1 MSESELFAAPAD
13 LTEAAVTAERGHNVV
28 VAMPPNAAGAA
39 PILAALARRLAAAP
53 APGLRALILTTSD
66 TATDWAE
73 ATTRAMPGSRV
84 VVAGT
89 PARTARHLRAGLAQ
103 VLVATPAQARQLLEQ
118 SALKPDQLAAV
129 LLAWPESWG
138 GAEALAMLMHD
149 LDKDAQR
156 VVCTAVPERAADV
169 IERYARKS
177 LTVGFPHAEAPPA
190 APVGPVRTVSVPWDR
205 RASAVAEV
213 SELLDPARVSI
224 WCLDGAGV
232 STVRLALAG
241 HDIDAVVT
249 DGPVDQSDLVIAYDV
264 PTPSQLRT
272 LLASGPVVLL
282 VPPSAEE
289 YVARVTSSRRSLRLN
304 GVVDAA
310 LDEAARRRGTIAQ
323 VLEAGVPGAGFLA
336 LAPLFE
342 RHDPSAVAAAMY
354 QLWTGAPGA
363 PATAA
368 APVPPIA
375 ASPSAAPEAVPSGTT
390 ARMFVSVGR
399 QDGTTASDL
408 VAVLTKEVRVD
419 KSMIGRIELKE
430 AYSLVELPAG
440 EVERIVRGMDGRTVR
455 NKKIMCKVDRGPASP
470 APKRRAPT
478 SGGSRAP

>member
-28 VAMPPNAAGAA
+28 IAMPPGAAGAT

-53 APGLRALILTTSD
+53 APGLRALLLTTSD

-73 ATTRAMPGSRV
+73 AATRAMPGCRV

-89 PARTARHLRAGLAQ
+89 PARTVRHLRAGQAQ
-103 VLVATPAQARQLLEQ
+103 VLIATPAQARQLLEQ
-118 SALKPDQLAAV
+118 SAMKPDQLAAV
-129 LLAWPESWG
+129 VLAWPEAWG
-138 GAEALAMLMHD
+138 GAEALAVLMHD

-156 VVCTAVPERAADV
+156 IVCTALPERAADV

-177 LTVGFPHAEAPPA
+177 LTVGFPPAEAPPA
-190 APVGPVRTVSVPWDR
+190 SPVGPVRTVSVAWSR

-213 SELLDPARVSI
+213 AELLDPARVSI

-232 STVRLALAG
+232 SAVKLALAG
-241 HDIDAVVT
+241 HDLDAVVT
-249 DGPVDQSDLVIAYDV
+249 DGAVDTSDLVIAFDL

-272 LLASGPVVLL
+272 LLAAGPVVLL
-282 VPPSAEE
+282 VPPAAEE
-289 YVARVTSSRRSLRLN
+289 YVARVASPRRSLRLS
-304 GVVDAA
+304 GAVDAA
-310 LDEAARRRGTIAQ
+310 QDEAARRRGAIAQ
-323 VLEAGVPGAGFLA
+323 VLEAGVPGAGLLA

-342 RHDPSAVAAAMY
+342 RHDPSAVAAATY

-363 PATAA
+363 PVSAAVPAQPMA
-368 APVPPIA
+368 AP
-375 ASPSAAPEAVPSGTT
+375 AAPEAVPGGTT

>member
-1 MSESELFAAPAD
+1 MSESELYAAPAD
-13 LTEAAVTAERGHNVV
+13 LTEAAVTVERGHNVV

-39 PILAALARRLAAAP
+39 PLLAALARRLAAAP
-53 APGLRALILTTSD
+53 APGLRALILTTPD
-66 TATDWAE
+66 TAADWAE
-73 ATTRAMPGSRV
+73 AATRAMPGCRV

-89 PARTARHLRAGLAQ
+89 PARTVRHLRAGLAQ
-103 VLVATPAQARQLLEQ
+103 VLIATPAQGRQLLEQ

-138 GAEALAMLMHD
+138 GAEALAVLMHD

-156 VVCTAVPERAADV
+156 IVCTALPERAADV
-169 IERYARKS
+169 IERYARKA
-177 LTVGFPHAEAPPA
+177 LTIGFPQPDAPP
-190 APVGPVRTVSVPWDR
+190 PSTVGPVRTVSVPWNR

-213 SELLDPARVSI
+213 SNLLDPARVSV
-224 WCLDGAGV
+224 WCLDAAGV
-232 STVRLALAG
+232 AAVRLALVG
-241 HDIDAVVT
+241 YDVDATVT
-249 DGPVDQSDLVIAYDV
+249 DGAVDTSDLVVAYDL
-264 PTPSQLRT
+264 PTPTQLRT

-282 VPPSAEE
+282 VPPAAEE
-289 YVARVTSSRRSLRLN
+289 YVASITSSRRILRLS
-304 GVVDAA
+304 GAVDAA
-310 LDEAARRRGTIAQ
+310 LDESARRRGTIAQ
-323 VLEAGVPGAGFLA
+323 VLEAGVPGAGLLA

-342 RHDPSAVAAAMY
+342 RYDPSAVAAAMY
-354 QLWTGAPGA
+354 QLWSGAPGVSVPVAA
-363 PATAA
+363 PAQ
-368 APVPPIA
+368 PA
-375 ASPSAAPEAVPSGTT
+375 ASSAAPEAAPTGAT

-419 KSMIGRIELKE
+419 KSIIGRIELKE

-478 SGGSRAP
+478 SPGGSRAP